1 MVSPSHGTGRTPRPE
16 TDAPASG
23 NPGDTSASP
32 HAPAGQLLT
41 DARGRLLDRLDGVR
55 NGQVAV
61 IAAPPGFG
69 KNDLVESWI
78 ARSAGLHEVQLT
90 APMDADELRQRL
102 AEAEA
107 AIESPRD
114 LVVLTVTSHRLATD
128 AAAMGVVIEN
138 LTPRTRLVVA
148 ARVRPDIPLGA
159 LAARGRLVDIDG
171 PEMAYT
177 RSEAAAVLAAN
188 DYEHDDEM
196 LDRILE
202 LSDGWPV
209 VVNMI
214 ARMGLSPDQP
224 QRLQRLMD
232 SYIADA
238 IIRYLS
244 DEDIDLLVHLSMMD
258 TLDPQTASML
268 SGRPDAA
275 AQLSRLQSIG
285 VPIAWDSR
293 NTIRLNPMLTS
304 YLRRDMQLRQPELYE
319 TLLLQAT
326 SWLRTHNRRA
336 DAVQLAV
343 DARRFD
349 LAWMI
354 IGDYLVGHLHE
365 ASLPAEV
372 ERLSELVPE
381 DWPGELMH
389 AVTHNLGSPQSLLS
403 HLHSIDNRNMVDLSY
418 WGAANYTVFFLGLM
432 RRAGY
437 PRHPQ
442 FDAIIELAAGI
453 GEDDVID
460 VQRTSHA
467 ALQVEYGL
475 WLLHANR
482 LDEARQRLFDGV
494 GLGRLVGAPWVVVLS
509 LGGLAVLNALQGNR
523 DIALRMIE
531 EADKAF
537 AATAF
542 DGTALDEYALLA
554 RAILGLDTTAGP
566 QRDLRLERLA
576 SDPQRLVE
584 LDGVRAAVLSLALT
598 NAGDPRGAV
607 RLVNGWRD
615 ELRDP
620 LLPGAQLLLTIA
632 VVLAET
638 QAGELDAARAEVRA
652 IEGLDL
658 PGCPEWVQVLQ
669 AHIALMAGDA
679 QEAHDLLAPLVGDTS
694 PLSARSTLSVLGTYG
709 VAAAQLGDFAAA
721 ADATERARVLA
732 QRLGM
737 EHVGARFVAFTRAG
751 SHEIDLTDAERNV
764 LVHLNP
770 TATLGQIAEEMFIS
784 TNTLKTHLRRIYR
797 KLGVNGRDEAIERGR
812 ALGIIRVN

>member
-1 MVSPSHGTGRTPRPE
+1 MVSPHQDVPPHHDAHDPHDEPTLPARP
-16 TDAPASG
+16 DAA
-23 NPGDTSASP
+23 PGGEVRS
-32 HAPAGQLLT
+32 
-41 DARGRLLDRLDGVR
+41 RLFDRLDGTR
-55 NGQVAV
+55 HGQVAV

-69 KNDLVESWI
+69 KHDLVESWL
-78 ARSAGLHEVQLT
+78 ASSPELHEV
-90 APMDADELRQRL
+90 RL
-102 AEAEA
+102 SEPVEAERLRWLVA
-107 AIESPRD
+107 DTESTFTSPRE
-114 LVVLTVTSHRLATD
+114 LVVITVTDHRLATD
-128 AAAMGVVIEN
+128 AEAMGVIVEN
-138 LTPRTRLVVA
+138 MSSRSRLVVA

-177 RSEAAAVLAAN
+177 RDEAIAVLQAH
-188 DYEHDDEM
+188 DYDHDDETV
-196 LDRILE
+196 DRIIE

-214 ARMGLSPDQP
+214 ARMGLSPDRP

-232 SYIADA
+232 SYIADS
-238 IIRYLS
+238 IIAHLAA
-244 DEDIDLLVHLSMMD
+244 EDVDLLLHLSMMD

-285 VPIAWDSR
+285 VPISWDSR
-293 NTIRLNPMLTS
+293 NTIRINPMLTG
-304 YLRRDMQLRQPELYE
+304 YFRRDMQLNRPDLAER
-319 TLLLQAT
+319 LLLQAT
-326 SWLRTHNRRA
+326 AWLRTHNRRSE
-336 DAVQLAV
+336 AVQLAV
-343 DARRFD
+343 DARQFD
-349 LAWMI
+349 LGWMI
-354 IGDYLVGHLHE
+354 VGDELITHLHE
-365 ASLPAEV
+365 ADLPHRIEH
-372 ERLSELVPE
+372 LSKLIPP

-389 AVTHNLGSPQSLLS
+389 SVTRNLSSPQSLLS
-403 HLHSIDNRNMVDLSY
+403 HLNSIDTSERRDLRY
-418 WGAANYTVFFLGLM
+418 WGASSHAVFFIGLM

-437 PRHPQ
+437 PDHPQ
-442 FDAIIELAAGI
+442 FATVLDVAAGI
-453 GEDDVID
+453 REDEVID
-460 VQRTSHA
+460 LQRSSYA
-467 ALQVEYGL
+467 ALQAEYGL

-482 LDEARQRLFDGV
+482 LDEARRRLFDGV

-523 DIALRMIE
+523 DLALRMIE
-531 EADKAF
+531 EADNAF

-542 DGTALDEYALLA
+542 DGTALDEYTLLA
-554 RAILGLDTTAGP
+554 RAVLSLDTTAGP

-584 LDGVRAAVLSLALT
+584 LDGVRAGIMSLSLT
-598 NAGDPRGAV
+598 NAGDARGAV
-607 RLVNGWRD
+607 RLINSWRD
-615 ELRDP
+615 ELRSP

-638 QAGELDAARAEVRA
+638 QTGDLDAARAEVRA

-658 PGCPEWVQVLQ
+658 PSCPEWVQVLQ
-669 AHIALMAGDA
+669 AHIALMAGNA
-679 QEAHDLLAPLVGDTS
+679 QEARDLLAPLVTDTS
-694 PLSARSTLSVLGTYG
+694 QLSARSTLSVLGTFG

-721 ADATERARVLA
+721 TDATERARVLA

-737 EHVGARFVAFTRAG
+737 EHTGARFVAFNQVG
-751 SHEIDLTDAERNV
+751 SHEIDLTEAERNV